1 MRKAVRNEKLDRR
14 ELKIIFMGTPE
25 FAATNLKA
33 LIDEGFNVVLA
44 LCQPDK
50 PVGRKHILT
59 APPVKVLAQEN
70 GIEVYQ
76 PDTLRTDEALEKLAS
91 YDADLIVTAAYGKIL
106 PKAVLDL
113 PKYGCINCHG
123 SLLPARRGSAP
134 VQRAILEGDT
144 VTGITFMKMDVGMD
158 TGDIIEKIEVEIDPN
173 EHTESLMDRLAAA
186 SAAKLPR
193 IIDAWVDGSLT
204 SIKQDDS
211 LATSCPPIRPEEGEF
226 TWEQDAKD
234 IHNRVRALS
243 AWPGAF
249 VMKGENKLKVLD
261 SEVLED
267 MSLVPS
273 ELTESD
279 PGTVVKAKGENLIVK
294 CGKGF
299 LKVKELQ
306 QPGGKRLQ
314 ARDCAHNFTVG
325 NPIM

>member
-1 MRKAVRNEKLDRR
+1 MDRR
-14 ELKIIFMGTPE
+14 DLKIIFMGTPE
-25 FAATNLKA
+25 FAGTNLNA
-33 LIDEGFNVVLA
+33 LIEGGYNVVLC

-59 APPVKVLAQEN
+59 APPVKVIAQEN

-76 PDTLRTDEALEKLAS
+76 PDTLKTEEALEKIAS

-134 VQRAILEGDT
+134 VQRAVLEGDK

-158 TGDIIEKIEVEIDPN
+158 TGDIIDKIEVAIDPN
-173 EHTESLMDRLAAA
+173 EHTETLMNRLAVA
-186 SAAKLPR
+186 SAEKLPS
-193 IIDAWVDGSLT
+193 IIDAWVAGDLT
-204 SIKQDDS
+204 STKQDDS
-211 LATSCPPIRPEEGEF
+211 LATACPPIRPEEGEF
-226 TWEQDAKD
+226 TWDQDALA

-243 AWPGAF
+243 SWPGAF
-249 VMKGENKLKVLD
+249 VMTGENKLKVLD

-267 MSLVPS
+267 ETMVPE
-273 ELTESD
+273 ELKASV
-279 PGTVVKAKGENLIVK
+279 PGTVVKAKGEDLIVK

-306 QPGGKRLQ
+306 VPGGKRLQ
-314 ARDCAHNFTVG
+314 SRDCAHNFTVG

>member
-1 MRKAVRNEKLDRR
+1 MDRR
-14 ELKIIFMGTPE
+14 DLKIVFMGTPE
-25 FAATNLKA
+25 FAQTNLKA
-33 LIDEGFNVVLA
+33 LIDGGFNVTAV

-59 APPVKVLAQEN
+59 APPVKVTALEN

-76 PDTLRTDEALEKLAS
+76 PDTLRSDEALEKIS
-91 YDADLIVTAAYGKIL
+91 GFDPDLIVTAAYGKIL

-134 VQRAILEGDT
+134 VQRAILEGDK

-158 TGDIIEKIEVEIDPN
+158 TGDIIYKIEVAIDPN
-173 EHTESLMDRLAAA
+173 EHAESLMNRLALA
-186 SAAKLPR
+186 SAEKLPSV
-193 IIDAWVDGSLT
+193 IDSWIAGELDT
-204 SIKQDDS
+204 TKQDDS
-211 LATSCPPIRPEEGEF
+211 LATACPPIRPEEGEF
-226 TWEQDAKD
+226 TWDQDAAD

-261 SEVLED
+261 SEIAED
-267 MSLVPS
+267 MTLIPDEFKDS
-273 ELTESD
+273 E

-299 LKVKELQ
+299 LKIKELQ
-306 QPGGKRLQ
+306 VPGGKRLA
-314 ARDCAHNFTVG
+314 ARDCAHNFTAG
-325 NPIM
+325 KPIMQE

>member
-1 MRKAVRNEKLDRR
+1 MDRR
-14 ELKIIFMGTPE
+14 NLKIVFMGTPE
-25 FAATNLKA
+25 FAQTNLKA
-33 LIDEGFNVVLA
+33 LIDGGFNITAV

-59 APPVKVLAQEN
+59 APPVKVTALEN

-76 PDTLRTDEALEKLAS
+76 PDTLRSDEALEKIS
-91 YDADLIVTAAYGKIL
+91 GYNADLIVTAAYGKIL

-134 VQRAILEGDT
+134 VQRAILEGDK
-144 VTGITFMKMDVGMD
+144 VTGITFMKMDEGMD
-158 TGDIIEKIEVEIDPN
+158 TGDIIDKIEVAIDPN
-173 EHTESLMDRLAAA
+173 EHTESLMNRLALA
-186 SAAKLPR
+186 SAEKLPS
-193 IIDAWVDGSLT
+193 IIDSWIKGELST
-204 SIKQDDS
+204 TKQDDS
-211 LATSCPPIRPEEGEF
+211 LATACPPIRPEEGEF
-226 TWEQDAKD
+226 TWDQDAED

-261 SEVLED
+261 SEVAED
-267 MSLVPS
+267 MTLIPEELKDS
-273 ELTESD
+273 E

-299 LKVKELQ
+299 LKIKELQ
-306 QPGGKRLQ
+306 VPGGKRL
-314 ARDCAHNFTVG
+314 ASRDCAHNFTAGKPV
-325 NPIM
+325 MQE

>member
-1 MRKAVRNEKLDRR
+1 MDRR
-14 ELKIIFMGTPE
+14 DLKIVFMGTPE
-25 FAATNLKA
+25 FAQTNLKA
-33 LIDEGFNVVLA
+33 LIDGGFNVTAV

-59 APPVKVLAQEN
+59 APPVKVTAMEN

-76 PDTLRTDEALEKLAS
+76 PDTLRSDEVLEKIS
-91 YDADLIVTAAYGKIL
+91 GFDPDLIVTAAYGKIL

-134 VQRAILEGDT
+134 VQRAILEGDK

-158 TGDIIEKIEVEIDPN
+158 TGDIIDKIEVEIGPN
-173 EHTESLMDRLAAA
+173 EHTESLMNRLALA
-186 SAAKLPR
+186 SAEKLPSV
-193 IIDAWVDGSLT
+193 IDSWIAGKLDT
-204 SIKQDDS
+204 TKQDDS
-211 LATSCPPIRPEEGEF
+211 LATACPPIRPEEGEF
-226 TWEQDAKD
+226 TWDQDAAD

-261 SEVLED
+261 SEVAED
-267 MSLVPS
+267 MTLIPDEFKDS
-273 ELTESD
+273 E

-299 LKVKELQ
+299 LKIKELQ
-306 QPGGKRLQ
+306 VPGGKRLA
-314 ARDCAHNFTVG
+314 ARDCAHNFTAG
-325 NPIM
+325 KPIMQE

>member
-1 MRKAVRNEKLDRR
+1 M
-14 ELKIIFMGTPE
+14 KIVYMGTPDFAVPPLRALCAAGHDVVLVVTKPDRAKDRGKKLQSCPVKLAALELGIKVETPERLKGNEE
-25 FAATNLKA
+25 FLKA
-33 LIDEGFNVVLA
+33 LSDAAPDIIVV
-44 LCQPDK
+44 
-50 PVGRKHILT
+50 
-59 APPVKVLAQEN
+59 
-70 GIEVYQ
+70 
-76 PDTLRTDEALEKLAS
+76 
-91 YDADLIVTAAYGKIL
+91 AAYGKIL

-134 VQRAILEGDT
+134 VQRAVLEGDT

-173 EHTESLMDRLAAA
+173 EHTDSLMNRLAVA
-186 SAAKLPR
+186 SAQKLPSV
-193 IIDAWVDGSLT
+193 IDAWVSGELS
-204 SIKQDDS
+204 SVKQDDS

-226 TWEQDAKD
+226 TWDQDAKD

-261 SEVLED
+261 SEVIGDE
-267 MSLVPS
+267 SVIPA
-273 ELTESD
+273 ELMDAE

-306 QPGGKRLQ
+306 VPGGKRL
-314 ARDCAHNFTVG
+314 ASRDCAHNFTVG

>member
-1 MRKAVRNEKLDRR
+1 MDRR
-14 ELKIIFMGTPE
+14 DLKILFMGTPE
-25 FAATNLKA
+25 FAQTNLKA
-33 LIDEGFNVVLA
+33 LIDGGFNVVLA

-59 APPVKVLAQEN
+59 APPVKVLALEN

-76 PDTLRTDEALEKLAS
+76 PDTLKTEEALEKLSA

-134 VQRAILEGDT
+134 VQRAVLEGDK

-158 TGDIIEKIEVEIDPN
+158 TGDIIEKIEVAIDPN
-173 EHTESLMDRLAAA
+173 EHTETLMNRLAVA
-186 SAAKLPR
+186 SAEKLPS
-193 IIDAWVDGSLT
+193 IIDAWVAGELT
-204 SIKQDDS
+204 STKQDDS

-226 TWEQDAKD
+226 TWDQDALA

-249 VMKGENKLKVLD
+249 VMKDENKLKVLD

-267 MSLVPS
+267 ESMVPDDFKDS
-273 ELTESD
+273 V

-306 QPGGKRLQ
+306 VPGGKRLQ
-314 ARDCAHNFTVG
+314 SRDCAHNFTVG

>member
-1 MRKAVRNEKLDRR
+1 MDRR
-14 ELKIIFMGTPE
+14 DLKIVFMGTPE
-25 FAATNLKA
+25 FAQTNLKA
-33 LIDEGFNVVLA
+33 LIDSGFNVTAV

-59 APPVKVLAQEN
+59 APPVKVTALEN

-76 PDTLRTDEALEKLAS
+76 PDTLRSDEALEKIS
-91 YDADLIVTAAYGKIL
+91 GFDPDLIVTAAYGKIL

-134 VQRAILEGDT
+134 VQRAILEGDK

-158 TGDIIEKIEVEIDPN
+158 TGDIIDKIEVEIGPN
-173 EHTESLMDRLAAA
+173 EHTESLMNRLALA
-186 SAAKLPR
+186 SAEKLPSV
-193 IIDAWVDGSLT
+193 IDSWIAGELDT
-204 SIKQDDS
+204 TKQDDS
-211 LATSCPPIRPEEGEF
+211 LATACPPIRPEEGEF
-226 TWEQDAKD
+226 TWDQDAAD

-261 SEVLED
+261 SEVAED
-267 MSLVPS
+267 MTLIPDEFKDS
-273 ELTESD
+273 E

-294 CGKGF
+294 CGNGF
-299 LKVKELQ
+299 LKIKELQ
-306 QPGGKRLQ
+306 VPGGKRLA
-314 ARDCAHNFTVG
+314 ARDCAHNFTAG
-325 NPIM
+325 KPIMQE

>member
-1 MRKAVRNEKLDRR
+1 
-14 ELKIIFMGTPE
+14 MGTPE
-25 FAATNLKA
+25 FAGTNLKA
-33 LIDEGFNVVLA
+33 LIEGGYNVVLC

-59 APPVKVLAQEN
+59 APPVKVIAQEN

-76 PDTLRTDEALEKLAS
+76 PDTLKTEEALEKLAS

-134 VQRAILEGDT
+134 VQRAVLEGDK

-158 TGDIIEKIEVEIDPN
+158 TGDIIDKIEVAIDPN
-173 EHTESLMDRLAAA
+173 EHTETLMNRLAVA
-186 SAAKLPR
+186 SAEKLPS
-193 IIDAWVDGSLT
+193 IIDAWAAGDLT
-204 SIKQDDS
+204 STKQDDS
-211 LATSCPPIRPEEGEF
+211 LATACPPIRPEEGEF
-226 TWEQDAKD
+226 TWDQDALA

-243 AWPGAF
+243 SWPGAF
-249 VMKGENKLKVLD
+249 VMTGENKLKVLD

-267 MSLVPS
+267 ETMVPE
-273 ELTESD
+273 ELKASV

-306 QPGGKRLQ
+306 VPGGKRLQ
-314 ARDCAHNFTVG
+314 SRDCAHNFTVG

>member
-1 MRKAVRNEKLDRR
+1 MDRR
-14 ELKIIFMGTPE
+14 DLKIVFMGTPE
-25 FAATNLKA
+25 FAQTNLKA
-33 LIDEGFNVVLA
+33 IIDGGFNVTAV

-59 APPVKVLAQEN
+59 APPVKVTALEN

-76 PDTLRTDEALEKLAS
+76 PDTLRSDEALEKIS
-91 YDADLIVTAAYGKIL
+91 GFDPDLIVTAAYGKIL

-134 VQRAILEGDT
+134 VQRAILEGDK

-158 TGDIIEKIEVEIDPN
+158 TGDIIDKIEVAIDPN
-173 EHTESLMDRLAAA
+173 EHTESLMNRLALA
-186 SAAKLPR
+186 SAEKLPSV
-193 IIDAWVDGSLT
+193 IDSWIAGELDT
-204 SIKQDDS
+204 TKQDDS
-211 LATSCPPIRPEEGEF
+211 LATACPPIRPEEGEF
-226 TWEQDAKD
+226 TWDQDAAD

-261 SEVLED
+261 SEIAED
-267 MSLVPS
+267 MTLIPDEFKDS
-273 ELTESD
+273 E

-299 LKVKELQ
+299 LKIKELQ
-306 QPGGKRLQ
+306 VPGGKRLA
-314 ARDCAHNFTVG
+314 ARDCAHNFTAG
-325 NPIM
+325 KPIMQE

>member
-1 MRKAVRNEKLDRR
+1 MDRR
-14 ELKIIFMGTPE
+14 DLKIVFMGTPE
-25 FAATNLKA
+25 FAQTNLKA
-33 LIDEGFNVVLA
+33 LIDGGFNITAV

-59 APPVKVLAQEN
+59 APPVKVTALEN

-76 PDTLRTDEALEKLAS
+76 PDTLRSDEALEKIS
-91 YDADLIVTAAYGKIL
+91 GFDPDLIVTAAYGKIL

-134 VQRAILEGDT
+134 VQRAILEGDK

-158 TGDIIEKIEVEIDPN
+158 TGDIIDKIEVEIDPN
-173 EHTESLMDRLAAA
+173 EHTESLMNRLALA
-186 SAAKLPR
+186 SAEKLPSV
-193 IIDAWVDGSLT
+193 IDSWIAGELDT
-204 SIKQDDS
+204 TKQDDS
-211 LATSCPPIRPEEGEF
+211 LATACPPIRPEEGEF
-226 TWEQDAKD
+226 TWDQDAAD

-261 SEVLED
+261 SEVAED
-267 MSLVPS
+267 MTLIPDEFKDS
-273 ELTESD
+273 E

-299 LKVKELQ
+299 LKIKELQ
-306 QPGGKRLQ
+306 VPGGKRLA
-314 ARDCAHNFTVG
+314 ARDCAHNFTAG
-325 NPIM
+325 KPIMQE

>member
-1 MRKAVRNEKLDRR
+1 MDRR

-25 FAATNLKA
+25 FAQTNLKA
-33 LIDEGFNVVLA
+33 LIDGGFNVVLA

-59 APPVKVLAQEN
+59 APPVKVLALDS

-76 PDTLRTDEALEKLAS
+76 PDTLRTDEALEKLSS

-134 VQRAILEGDT
+134 VQRAILEGDK

-158 TGDIIEKIEVEIDPN
+158 TGDIIDKIEVSIDPN
-173 EHTESLMDRLAAA
+173 EHTESLMNRLAVA
-186 SAAKLPR
+186 SAGKLPSL
-193 IIDAWVDGSLT
+193 IDSWVAGELKT
-204 SIKQDDS
+204 IKQDDS
-211 LATSCPPIRPEEGEF
+211 LATACPPIKPEEGEF
-226 TWEQDAKD
+226 TWDQDAKD

-261 SEVLED
+261 SEVVED
-267 MSLVPS
+267 MTLIPEDLKDS
-273 ELTESD
+273 E
-279 PGTVVKAKGENLIVK
+279 PGIVVRAKGENLIVK
-294 CGKGF
+294 CGNGF

-306 QPGGKRLQ
+306 QPGGKKLQ

-325 NPIM
+325 NPVMQE

>member
-1 MRKAVRNEKLDRR
+1 
-14 ELKIIFMGTPE
+14 MGTPE
-25 FAATNLKA
+25 FAGTNLKA
-33 LIDEGFNVVLA
+33 LIEGGYNVVLC

-59 APPVKVLAQEN
+59 APPVKVIAQEN

-76 PDTLRTDEALEKLAS
+76 PDTLKTEEALEKIAS

-134 VQRAILEGDT
+134 VQRAVLEGDK

-158 TGDIIEKIEVEIDPN
+158 TGDIIDKIEVAIDPN
-173 EHTESLMDRLAAA
+173 EHTETLMNRLAVA
-186 SAAKLPR
+186 SAEKLPS
-193 IIDAWVDGSLT
+193 IIDAWVAGDLT
-204 SIKQDDS
+204 STKQDDS
-211 LATSCPPIRPEEGEF
+211 LATACPPIRPEEGEF
-226 TWEQDAKD
+226 TWDQDALA

-243 AWPGAF
+243 SWPGAF
-249 VMKGENKLKVLD
+249 VMTGENKLKVLD

-267 MSLVPS
+267 ETVVPE
-273 ELTESD
+273 ELKASV

-306 QPGGKRLQ
+306 VPGGKRLQ
-314 ARDCAHNFTVG
+314 SRDCAHNFTVG

>member
-1 MRKAVRNEKLDRR
+1 MDRR

-25 FAATNLKA
+25 FAQTNLKA
-33 LIDEGFNVVLA
+33 LIDGGFNVVLA

-59 APPVKVLAQEN
+59 APPVKVLAIES

-76 PDTLRTDEALEKLAS
+76 PDTLRTDEALEKLSS
-91 YDADLIVTAAYGKIL
+91 YNADLIVTAAYGKIL

-134 VQRAILEGDT
+134 VQRAILEGDK

-158 TGDIIEKIEVEIDPN
+158 TGDIIDKIEVSIDPN
-173 EHTESLMDRLAAA
+173 EHTESLMNRLAVA
-186 SAAKLPR
+186 SAGKLPSL
-193 IIDAWVDGSLT
+193 IDSWVAGELKT
-204 SIKQDDS
+204 IKQDDS
-211 LATSCPPIRPEEGEF
+211 LATACPPIKPEEGEF
-226 TWEQDAKD
+226 TWDQDAKD

-261 SEVLED
+261 SEVVED
-267 MSLVPS
+267 MTLIPEDLKDS
-273 ELTESD
+273 E
-279 PGTVVKAKGENLIVK
+279 PGIVVRAKGENLIVK
-294 CGKGF
+294 CGNGF

-306 QPGGKRLQ
+306 QPGGKKLQ
-314 ARDCAHNFTVG
+314 ARVCAHNFTVG
-325 NPIM
+325 NPVMQE

>member
-1 MRKAVRNEKLDRR
+1 MDRR
-14 ELKIIFMGTPE
+14 DLKIVFMGTPE
-25 FAATNLKA
+25 FAQTNLKA
-33 LIDEGFNVVLA
+33 LIDGGFNVTAV

-59 APPVKVLAQEN
+59 APPVKVTALEN

-76 PDTLRTDEALEKLAS
+76 PDTLRSEEALEKIS
-91 YDADLIVTAAYGKIL
+91 GFDPDLIVTAAYGKIL

-134 VQRAILEGDT
+134 VQRAILEGDK

-158 TGDIIEKIEVEIDPN
+158 TGDIIDKIEVAIDPN
-173 EHTESLMDRLAAA
+173 EHTESLMNRLALA
-186 SAAKLPR
+186 SAEKLPSV
-193 IIDAWVDGSLT
+193 IDSWIAGELDT
-204 SIKQDDS
+204 TKQDDS
-211 LATSCPPIRPEEGEF
+211 LATACPPIRPEEGEF
-226 TWEQDAKD
+226 TWDQDAAD

-261 SEVLED
+261 SEVAED
-267 MSLVPS
+267 MTLIPDEFKDS
-273 ELTESD
+273 E

-299 LKVKELQ
+299 LKIKELQ
-306 QPGGKRLQ
+306 VPGGKRLA

-325 NPIM
+325 KPIMQE

>member
-1 MRKAVRNEKLDRR
+1 LDRR
-14 ELKIIFMGTPE
+14 DLKIIFMGTPE
-25 FAATNLKA
+25 FAGTNLKA
-33 LIDEGFNVVLA
+33 LIEGGYNVVLC

-59 APPVKVLAQEN
+59 APPVKVIAQEN

-76 PDTLRTDEALEKLAS
+76 PDTLKTEEALEKLAS

-134 VQRAILEGDT
+134 VQRAVLEGDK

-158 TGDIIEKIEVEIDPN
+158 TGDIIDKIEVAIDPN
-173 EHTESLMDRLAAA
+173 EHTETLMNRLAVA
-186 SAAKLPR
+186 SAEKLPS
-193 IIDAWVDGSLT
+193 IIDAWAAGDLT
-204 SIKQDDS
+204 STKQDDS
-211 LATSCPPIRPEEGEF
+211 LATACPPIRPEEGEF
-226 TWEQDAKD
+226 TWDQDALA

-243 AWPGAF
+243 SWPGAF
-249 VMKGENKLKVLD
+249 VMTGENKLKVLD

-267 MSLVPS
+267 ETMVPE
-273 ELTESD
+273 ELKASV

-306 QPGGKRLQ
+306 VPGGKRLQ
-314 ARDCAHNFTVG
+314 SRDCAHNFTVG

>member
-1 MRKAVRNEKLDRR
+1 MDRR
-14 ELKIIFMGTPE
+14 DLKIVFMGTPE
-25 FAATNLKA
+25 FAQTNLKA
-33 LIDEGFNVVLA
+33 LIDGGFNVTAV

-59 APPVKVLAQEN
+59 APPVKVTALEN

-76 PDTLRTDEALEKLAS
+76 PDTLRSDEALEKIS
-91 YDADLIVTAAYGKIL
+91 GFDPDLIVTAAYGKIL

-134 VQRAILEGDT
+134 VQRAILEGDK

-158 TGDIIEKIEVEIDPN
+158 TGDIIYKIEVAIDPN
-173 EHTESLMDRLAAA
+173 EHTESLMNRLALA
-186 SAAKLPR
+186 SAEKLPSV
-193 IIDAWVDGSLT
+193 IDSWIAGELDT
-204 SIKQDDS
+204 TKQDDS
-211 LATSCPPIRPEEGEF
+211 LATACPPIRPEEGEF
-226 TWEQDAKD
+226 TWDQDAAD

-261 SEVLED
+261 SEIAED
-267 MSLVPS
+267 MTLIPDEFKDS
-273 ELTESD
+273 E

-299 LKVKELQ
+299 LKIKELQ
-306 QPGGKRLQ
+306 VPGGKRLA
-314 ARDCAHNFTVG
+314 ARDCAHNFTAG
-325 NPIM
+325 KPIMQE

>member
-1 MRKAVRNEKLDRR
+1 MLRTDKVDRR
-14 ELKIIFMGTPE
+14 DLKIIFMGTPE
-25 FAATNLKA
+25 FAGTNLKA
-33 LIDEGFNVVLA
+33 LIDGGFHVILA

-76 PDTLRTDEALEKLAS
+76 PDTLRTDEALEKLSS
-91 YDADLIVTAAYGKIL
+91 YNADLIVTAAYGKIL

-134 VQRAILEGDT
+134 VQRAVLEGDK

-158 TGDIIEKIEVEIDPN
+158 TGDIIEKIEVAIDPN
-173 EHTESLMDRLAAA
+173 EHTEALMNRLAIA
-186 SAAKLPR
+186 SAEKLPS
-193 IIDAWVDGSLT
+193 IIDAWVAGELT
-204 SIKQDDS
+204 SVKQDDS

-226 TWEQDAKD
+226 SWDQDAVD

-249 VMKGENKLKVLD
+249 VMSGENKLKVLD

-267 MSLVPS
+267 EAVVPD
-273 ELTESD
+273 ELKEAL

-299 LKVKELQ
+299 LKIKELQ
-306 QPGGKRLQ
+306 VPGGKRLQ
-314 ARDCAHNFTVG
+314 SRDCAHNFTVG

>member
-1 MRKAVRNEKLDRR
+1 MDRR
-14 ELKIIFMGTPE
+14 DLKIVFMGTPE
-25 FAATNLKA
+25 FAQTNLKA
-33 LIDEGFNVVLA
+33 LIDGGFNITAV

-59 APPVKVLAQEN
+59 APPVKVTALEN

-76 PDTLRTDEALEKLAS
+76 PDTLRSEEALEKIS
-91 YDADLIVTAAYGKIL
+91 GFEPDLIVTAAYGKIL

-134 VQRAILEGDT
+134 VQRAILEGDK

-158 TGDIIEKIEVEIDPN
+158 TGDIIDKIEVEIDPN
-173 EHTESLMDRLAAA
+173 EHTESLMNRLALA
-186 SAAKLPR
+186 SAEKLPSV
-193 IIDAWVDGSLT
+193 IDSWIAGELDT
-204 SIKQDDS
+204 TKQDDS
-211 LATSCPPIRPEEGEF
+211 LATACPPIRPEEGEF
-226 TWEQDAKD
+226 TWDQDAAD

-261 SEVLED
+261 SEVAED
-267 MSLVPS
+267 MTLIPDEFKDS
-273 ELTESD
+273 E

-299 LKVKELQ
+299 LKIKELQ
-306 QPGGKRLQ
+306 VPGGKRLA
-314 ARDCAHNFTVG
+314 ARDCAHNFTAG
-325 NPIM
+325 KPIMQE

>member
-1 MRKAVRNEKLDRR
+1 MDRR

-25 FAATNLKA
+25 FAQTNLKA
-33 LIDEGFNVVLA
+33 LIDGGFNVVLA

-59 APPVKVLAQEN
+59 APPVKVLALN
-70 GIEVYQ
+70 SGIEVYQ
-76 PDTLRTDEALEKLAS
+76 PDTLRTDEALEKLSS

-134 VQRAILEGDT
+134 VQRAILEGDK

-158 TGDIIEKIEVEIDPN
+158 TGDIIDKIEVSIDPN
-173 EHTESLMDRLAAA
+173 EHTESLMNRLAVA
-186 SAAKLPR
+186 SAEKLPS
-193 IIDAWVDGSLT
+193 IIDSWVAGELKT
-204 SIKQDDS
+204 IKQDDS
-211 LATSCPPIRPEEGEF
+211 LATACPPIKPEEGEF
-226 TWEQDAKD
+226 TWDQDALD

-261 SEVLED
+261 SEVVED
-267 MSLVPS
+267 MTLIPEDLKDS
-273 ELTESD
+273 E
-279 PGTVVKAKGENLIVK
+279 PGIVVRAKGENLIVK
-294 CGKGF
+294 CGNGF

-306 QPGGKRLQ
+306 QPGGKKLQ

-325 NPIM
+325 NPVMQE

>member
-1 MRKAVRNEKLDRR
+1 
-14 ELKIIFMGTPE
+14 MGTPE
-25 FAATNLKA
+25 FAGTNLKA
-33 LIDEGFNVVLA
+33 LIEGGYNVVLC

-59 APPVKVLAQEN
+59 APPVKVIAQEN

-76 PDTLRTDEALEKLAS
+76 PDTLKTEEALEKIAS

-134 VQRAILEGDT
+134 VQRAVLEGDK

-158 TGDIIEKIEVEIDPN
+158 TGDIIDKIEVAIDPN
-173 EHTESLMDRLAAA
+173 EHTETLMNRLAVA
-186 SAAKLPR
+186 SAEKLPS
-193 IIDAWVDGSLT
+193 IIDAWVAGDLT
-204 SIKQDDS
+204 STKQDDS
-211 LATSCPPIRPEEGEF
+211 LATACPPIRPEEGEF
-226 TWEQDAKD
+226 TWDQDALA

-243 AWPGAF
+243 SWPGAF
-249 VMKGENKLKVLD
+249 VMTGENKLKVLD

-267 MSLVPS
+267 ETMVPE
-273 ELTESD
+273 ELKASV

-306 QPGGKRLQ
+306 VPGGKRLQ
-314 ARDCAHNFTVG
+314 SRDCAHNFTVG

>member
-1 MRKAVRNEKLDRR
+1 MDRR
-14 ELKIIFMGTPE
+14 DLKIIFMGTPE
-25 FAATNLKA
+25 FAQTNLKA
-33 LIDEGFNVVLA
+33 LIDGGFNVVLA

-59 APPVKVLAQEN
+59 APPVKVMAQEN
-70 GIEVYQ
+70 NLEVYQ
-76 PDTLRTDEALEKLAS
+76 PDTLRTDEALAKLSS
-91 YDADLIVTAAYGKIL
+91 YEPDLIVTAAYGKIL
-106 PKAVLDL
+106 PAAILDL

-134 VQRAILEGDT
+134 VQRAVLEGDK

-158 TGDIIEKIEVEIDPN
+158 TGDIIEKIEVAIDPN
-173 EHTESLMDRLAAA
+173 EHTETLMNRLAIA
-186 SAAKLPR
+186 SAEKLPS
-193 IIDAWVDGSLT
+193 IIDAWVAGDLT
-204 SIKQDDS
+204 STKQDDS

-226 TWEQDAKD
+226 TWDQDALA

-249 VMKGENKLKVLD
+249 VMKDESKLKVLD

-267 MSLVPS
+267 ETMVPEDLKDS
-273 ELTESD
+273 V

-294 CGKGF
+294 CGNGF

-306 QPGGKRLQ
+306 QPGGKKLQ

-325 NPIM
+325 NPVMQE